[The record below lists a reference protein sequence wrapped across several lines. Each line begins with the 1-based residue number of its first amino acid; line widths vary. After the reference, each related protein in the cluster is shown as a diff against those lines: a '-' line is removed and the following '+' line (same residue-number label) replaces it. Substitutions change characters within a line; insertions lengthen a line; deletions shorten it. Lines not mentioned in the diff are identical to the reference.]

1 MRVTFDRFSFDSE
14 RRELLQGTQPIHL
27 GPKAFAL
34 LEILIGGSPRAFSKK
49 ELYER
54 IWPDT
59 FVDESNL
66 PGLVNEVRAALGDRA
81 RKPRFIRTVHGFGY
95 AFHGELKSDDRGA
108 PAAFVVHR
116 GRELPLREGVNT
128 LGRDPSADVQI
139 EDDTVSRKH
148 AAITLHAE
156 SATIEDLAS
165 KNGTFID
172 GVQLHGSAALGER
185 HAIVLGDASLVFR
198 RWNAPGSTVTVSRS
212 RRR

>member
-1 MRVTFDRFSFDSE
+1 MRVTFDRFTFDSE
-14 RRELLQGTQPIHL
+14 RRELLQGTQPVHL
-27 GPKAFAL
+27 GPKAFTL
-34 LEILIGGSPRAFSKK
+34 LEVLIGGSPRAFSKK

-66 PGLVNEVRAALGDRA
+66 PGLVNELRGALGDRA

-95 AFHGELKSDDRGA
+95 AFRGELKSDDRGA
-108 PAAFVVHR
+108 PAAFVFFR

-148 AAITLHAE
+148 ATITLNAG

-165 KNGTFID
+165 KNGTFLD
-172 GVQLHGSAALGER
+172 GVQLHGSFPLNDR
-185 HAIVLGDASLVFR
+185 QTIVLGDASLVFR
-198 RWNAPGSTVTVSRS
+198 RSRSRGSTVTVSRS
-212 RRR
+212 RR